1 MINEQLI
8 SILEGMDPKKKVKF
22 RIGPLTVADIHGV
35 HVKSFCEEVNKD
47 PEDVIVLE
55 NASLL
60 KGKYDKH

>member
-1 MINEQLI
+1 
-8 SILEGMDPKKKVKF
+8 MDPKKKVKF

-35 HVKSFCEEVNKD
+35 HVKSFCKEIHND

-55 NASLL
+55 NESIL